1 MTQAA
6 ASSRANAAR
15 VLALNHDTYICILAA
30 LSVIAA
36 ELATRRW
43 IDRFVIGERLCPWA
57 PPADVR
63 IVVSDRLSVDGLVE
77 EASRLRAAESSL
89 STTLVVY
96 LDDAA
101 QDDAAV
107 FARFSTAAQPQ
118 LGSGIDLLAF
128 HPSRHDSGPGCSE
141 DLDDAGHFSVRSPLP
156 TCQLLRSFE
165 LQNARARYSAGLVA
179 GSRAALA
186 RHPGSPG
193 ALSLLL
199 ENKRRLRALGSS
211 ALQALLS
218 GCLEGR
224 T

>member
-1 MTQAA
+1 M
-6 ASSRANAAR
+6 
-15 VLALNHDTYICILAA
+15 LAA
-30 LSVIAA
+30 LTASAA

-63 IVVSDRLSVDGLVE
+63 VVVHDSLSVDALVE
-77 EASRLRAAESSL
+77 EASRLRAAEASL

-96 LDDAA
+96 LDDAV

-107 FARFSTAAQPQ
+107 FARFSSAAQPQ
-118 LGSGIDLLAF
+118 LVSGIDLLAF
-128 HPSRHDSGPGCSE
+128 HPNRHDAGPGCSE
-141 DLDDAGHFSVRSPLP
+141 DLTDAGHFSVRAPLP

-165 LQNARARYSAGLVA
+165 LDDARTRYSAGLVA
-179 GSRAALA
+179 GARAALA

-193 ALSLLL
+193 ALALLL
-199 ENKRRLRALGSS
+199 ENKRRLRALGSN
-211 ALQALLS
+211 ALRAMLA
-218 GCLEGR
+218 GCLEER